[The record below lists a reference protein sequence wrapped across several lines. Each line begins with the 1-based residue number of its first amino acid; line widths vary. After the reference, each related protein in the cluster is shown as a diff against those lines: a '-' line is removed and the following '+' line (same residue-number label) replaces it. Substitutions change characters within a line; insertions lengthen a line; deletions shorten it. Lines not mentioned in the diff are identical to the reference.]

1 MSQEILNILLS
12 ALGVI
17 VTGLASWG
25 VAMLTRWLNTKI
37 KDKKLATFLT
47 KITTIVTDAVMS
59 VFQSFVQTLKDNG
72 KFDEAAQ
79 KEAKEK
85 AMTIITGQL
94 TDDMKTFIT
103 ENYGNIQ
110 TWISEKIESVLY
122 SLKNK

>member
-1 MSQEILNILLS
+1 MSQEVLNILLS
-12 ALGVI
+12 ALGIV

-25 VAMLTRWLNTKI
+25 VAMFTRWLNTKI

-47 KITTIVTDAVMS
+47 KITTIVTDAVMA

-79 KEAKEK
+79 KEAKER

-103 ENYGNIQ
+103 ENYGDIQ
-110 TWISEKIESVLY
+110 TWIS
-122 SLKNK
+122 